1 MSLPIDQNVAFN
13 SQHVEKVFKHKQ
25 LELQLA
31 EAKMAQQH
39 LEFDEDKKKT
49 LTENQLVRNLTIYY
63 CYYGVK
69 NVLMHLCKT
78 TS

>member
-1 MSLPIDQNVAFN
+1 MSLPIVQNVAFN

-63 CYYGVK
+63 CYYAVK

>member
-1 MSLPIDQNVAFN
+1 MFLPVVQIVAFN
-13 SQHVEKVFKHKQ
+13 SQHVEKVLKHKK

-49 LTENQLVRNLTIYY
+49 LTENQMVRNSTIYY
-63 CYYGVK
+63 FYYAV
-69 NVLMHLCKT
+69 
-78 TS
+78 